1 MSSNES
7 EVKGIS
13 VKQRAAD
20 AARHIFRRRK
30 NDWVAFYI
38 LAFIVINIYAVL
50 KMQTVAES
58 KFSNIWRFFTQM
70 FASGKFQFL
79 NNFLLLS
86 IISFALCFLINRF
99 WVAMSL
105 YVSLVVL
112 IATVDR
118 FKVLVRNEAITPAD
132 LSFVSGGTAGDV
144 ASFIPPGSGSI
155 IVRAVLTIVIAI
167 ILGVLLTRWDRR
179 SLIVPRNRSLGI
191 IFRILLIILP
201 LGFEAAFISAM
212 STTDSWA
219 NKALLALSDKP
230 SLWDNLTDCKKNG
243 TVVAFAR
250 NINPKIMTE
259 PEGYSKETMK
269 AIAERYS
276 KAAREINSERT
287 QDLNKSTVITL
298 LSESFSDPTRAPGIS
313 LNEDP
318 MPYIRS
324 LKKDTTS
331 GLMLSSGYGGG
342 TANIEYMVL
351 TGLSMANFSPS
362 LTSPYQQLVPK
373 ASWTPTFNQDWESS
387 QSYAFHPY
395 SSAMYSRRS
404 NYAKFGFS
412 QFYTLNGPQYLK
424 YKKKID
430 KSRYVA
436 DSELYKAALEK
447 INGSADAKP
456 QFIQLASMQ
465 NHMPYN
471 NWYNNN
477 QFKAHTTDGTKL
489 SNNRLNSIQTYAKGM
504 SYTDTATKEFLAR
517 LDAMDKPI
525 TVIFYGDHLPGIY
538 PNAAKN
544 KKNTIALHE
553 TDYFI
558 WSNKA
563 SRQNNKLP
571 EKEAAYTS
579 PNFLMAEAA
588 AQMNARVSPYLAF
601 LTRLHTAVPAMEPPV
616 VNTIQGWKRIPEGDA
631 LYLDSNG
638 EQIDITQAD
647 KATRQ
652 LLSDY
657 RLIQYDITAG
667 KQYLRDTGFMKYPQG

>member
-1 MSSNES
+1 
-7 EVKGIS
+7 
-13 VKQRAAD
+13 
-20 AARHIFRRRK
+20 
-30 NDWVAFYI
+30 
-38 LAFIVINIYAVL
+38 
-50 KMQTVAES
+50 MQTVAES

-70 FASGKFQFL
+70 FSGGKFQFL
-79 NNFLLLS
+79 NNFLILS

-201 LGFEAAFISAM
+201 LGFETAFISAM

-276 KAAREINSERT
+276 KAAQEINSERT

-313 LNEDP
+313 LNEHP

-404 NYAKFGFS
+404 
-412 QFYTLNGPQYLK
+412 L
-424 YKKKID
+424 
-430 KSRYVA
+430 
-436 DSELYKAALEK
+436 
-447 INGSADAKP
+447 
-456 QFIQLASMQ
+456 
-465 NHMPYN
+465 
-471 NWYNNN
+471 
-477 QFKAHTTDGTKL
+477 
-489 SNNRLNSIQTYAKGM
+489 
-504 SYTDTATKEFLAR
+504 
-517 LDAMDKPI
+517 
-525 TVIFYGDHLPGIY
+525 
-538 PNAAKN
+538 
-544 KKNTIALHE
+544 
-553 TDYFI
+553 
-558 WSNKA
+558 
-563 SRQNNKLP
+563 
-571 EKEAAYTS
+571 
-579 PNFLMAEAA
+579 
-588 AQMNARVSPYLAF
+588 
-601 LTRLHTAVPAMEPPV
+601 
-616 VNTIQGWKRIPEGDA
+616 
-631 LYLDSNG
+631 
-638 EQIDITQAD
+638 
-647 KATRQ
+647 
-652 LLSDY
+652 
-657 RLIQYDITAG
+657 
-667 KQYLRDTGFMKYPQG
+667 